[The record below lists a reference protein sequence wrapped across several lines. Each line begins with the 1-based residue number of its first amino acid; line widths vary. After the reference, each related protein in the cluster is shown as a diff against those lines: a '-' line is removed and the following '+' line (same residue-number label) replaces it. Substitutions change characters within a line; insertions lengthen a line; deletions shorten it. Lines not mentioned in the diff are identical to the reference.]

1 MKICY
6 NISRR
11 RDSVLVDLNVKPDTK
26 IKKGDLLIANED
38 GVFELV
44 NRKEF
49 LKEYEDKIKLLKN
62 DLTQI
67 KNFLNTYQENMTKL
81 LKGVVENG

>member
-1 MKICY
+1 M
-6 NISRR
+6 
-11 RDSVLVDLNVKPDTK
+11 LVDLDVKANTK
-26 IKKGDLLIANED
+26 IQKGDLLIADEN
-38 GVFELV
+38 GVFTLV

-49 LKEYEDKIKLLKN
+49 LREYEDKLRLLKN

-81 LKGVVENG
+81 LKGVVEKDG

>member
-1 MKICY
+1 M
-6 NISRR
+6 
-11 RDSVLVDLNVKPDTK
+11 LVDLDVKANTK
-26 IKKGDLLIANED
+26 IKKGDLLVANEN

-49 LKEYEDKIKLLKN
+49 LQDYENKIKLLKN

-81 LKGVVENG
+81 LKGVIEND

>member
-1 MKICY
+1 
-6 NISRR
+6 
-11 RDSVLVDLNVKPDTK
+11 VLVDLDVKANTK
-26 IKKGDLLIANED
+26 IKKGDLLVANEN

-62 DLTQI
+62 DLIQI

>member
-1 MKICY
+1 
-6 NISRR
+6 
-11 RDSVLVDLNVKPDTK
+11 VLVDLDVKANTK
-26 IKKGDLLIANED
+26 IKKGDLLVANEN

-49 LKEYEDKIKLLKN
+49 LQEYEDKIKLLKN

>member
-1 MKICY
+1 M
-6 NISRR
+6 
-11 RDSVLVDLNVKPDTK
+11 LVDLDVKANTK
-26 IKKGDLLIANED
+26 IKKGDLLVANEN

-62 DLTQI
+62 DLIQI

>member
-1 MKICY
+1 M
-6 NISRR
+6 
-11 RDSVLVDLNVKPDTK
+11 LVDLNVKANTK
-26 IKKGDLLIANED
+26 IQKGDLLIADEN
-38 GVFELV
+38 GVFTLV

-49 LKEYEDKIKLLKN
+49 LQEYEDKLKLLRN

-67 KNFLNTYQENMTKL
+67 KDFLNTYQENMTKL

>member
-1 MKICY
+1 M
-6 NISRR
+6 
-11 RDSVLVDLNVKPDTK
+11 LVDLDVKANTK
-26 IKKGDLLIANED
+26 IKKGDLLVANEN

>member
-1 MKICY
+1 
-6 NISRR
+6 
-11 RDSVLVDLNVKPDTK
+11 VLVDLDVKANTK
-26 IKKGDLLIANED
+26 IQKGDLLVANEN

-49 LKEYEDKIKLLKN
+49 LQEYEDKIKLLKN
-62 DLTQI
+62 DLIQI

>member
-1 MKICY
+1 
-6 NISRR
+6 
-11 RDSVLVDLNVKPDTK
+11 VLVDLDVKANTK
-26 IKKGDLLIANED
+26 IQKGDLLVANEN

-49 LKEYEDKIKLLKN
+49 LQEYEDKIKLLKN

>member
-1 MKICY
+1 M
-6 NISRR
+6 
-11 RDSVLVDLNVKPDTK
+11 LVDLDVKANTK
-26 IKKGDLLIANED
+26 IQKGDLLVANEN

-49 LKEYEDKIKLLKN
+49 LQEYEDKIKLLKN

>member
-1 MKICY
+1 M
-6 NISRR
+6 
-11 RDSVLVDLNVKPDTK
+11 LVDLDVKANTK
-26 IKKGDLLIANED
+26 IKKGDLLVANEN

-49 LKEYEDKIKLLKN
+49 LQEYEDKIKLLKN

>member
-1 MKICY
+1 M
-6 NISRR
+6 
-11 RDSVLVDLNVKPDTK
+11 LVDLDVKANTK
-26 IKKGDLLIANED
+26 IKKGDLLVANEN

-62 DLTQI
+62 DLVQI

>member
-1 MKICY
+1 M
-6 NISRR
+6 
-11 RDSVLVDLNVKPDTK
+11 LVDLNVKADTK
-26 IKKGDLLIANED
+26 IKKGDLLIADEN
-38 GVFELV
+38 GVFTLV

-49 LKEYEDKIKLLKN
+49 LQEYEDRLKLLKN

-67 KNFLNTYQENMTKL
+67 KDFLNTYQENTTKL

>member
-1 MKICY
+1 M
-6 NISRR
+6 
-11 RDSVLVDLNVKPDTK
+11 LVDLDVKANTK
-26 IKKGDLLIANED
+26 IQKGDLLVANEN

-44 NRKEF
+44 SRKEF
-49 LKEYEDKIKLLKN
+49 LQEYEDKIKLLKN

>member
-1 MKICY
+1 M
-6 NISRR
+6 
-11 RDSVLVDLNVKPDTK
+11 LVDLNVKADTK
-26 IKKGDLLIANED
+26 IKKGDLLIADEN
-38 GVFELV
+38 GVFTLV

-49 LKEYEDKIKLLKN
+49 LQEYEDKLKLLRN

-67 KNFLNTYQENMTKL
+67 KDFLNTYQENMTKL

>member
-1 MKICY
+1 M
-6 NISRR
+6 
-11 RDSVLVDLNVKPDTK
+11 LVDLDVKANTK
-26 IKKGDLLIANED
+26 IKKGDLLVANEN

-62 DLTQI
+62 DLVQI
-67 KNFLNTYQENMTKL
+67 KNFLNTYQENTTKL